1 MITAIYARVSTDDQ
15 TTDNQVFELETVAKR
30 MGWDIGEVYT
40 DIISGAK
47 SKRPELDRLM
57 ESVIRK
63 EVDIIMVWSVDR
75 LGRSLQ
81 HLTTLLS
88 DIHSKGVDL
97 YLHQQGI
104 DTRTPSGKAMYQM
117 CGVFAELERGLIKER
132 VMAGLQRAKAQG
144 KRLGRPRVPPI
155 QVEKIKRLRA
165 EGLSYR
171 KIAKR
176 VDLSVCTVH
185 RLSA

>member
-1 MITAIYARVSTDDQ
+1 
-15 TTDNQVFELETVAKR
+15 
-30 MGWDIGEVYT
+30 
-40 DIISGAK
+40 
-47 SKRPELDRLM
+47 
-57 ESVIRK
+57 
-63 EVDIIMVWSVDR
+63 
-75 LGRSLQ
+75 
-81 HLTTLLS
+81 
-88 DIHSKGVDL
+88 
-97 YLHQQGI
+97 
-104 DTRTPSGKAMYQM
+104 MYQM

>member
-1 MITAIYARVSTDDQ
+1 MRTAIYCRVSTQDQ
-15 TTDNQVFELETVAKR
+15 TTENQALELRNVADKQGWTVS
-30 MGWDIGEVYT
+30 EVYT
-40 DIISGAK
+40 DVISGARASRPGLDSLMK
-47 SKRPELDRLM
+47 SV
-57 ESVIRK
+57 SRK
-63 EVDIIMVWSVDR
+63 DVDMVMVWDVSR
-75 LGRSLQ
+75 LGRSMA
-81 HLTTLLS
+81 HLVTLLEEF
-88 DIHSKGVDL
+88 HANGVDL
-97 YLHQQGI
+97 YFHQQGI